1 MFPYIPT
8 INDDVIS
15 ENKKLFLPNSKLIQL
30 MEIIYFLDKRYKIE
44 KIISFN
50 DENYQDLIK
59 KITKNDNLEL
69 HNHLINNSEG
79 YFHITFEKELIK
91 DDKNINYDHYCPYA
105 ISLVIDGN
113 IERDKY
119 QELFNKYTMR

>member
-15 ENKKLFLPNSKLIQL
+15 ENKKFFLPNNKLIQL
-30 MEIIYFLDKRYKIE
+30 MESIYFLDKRYKIE

-69 HNHLINNSEG
+69 HNHLINKSEG

-91 DDKNINYDHYCPYA
+91 DDKNIIYDHYCPYA